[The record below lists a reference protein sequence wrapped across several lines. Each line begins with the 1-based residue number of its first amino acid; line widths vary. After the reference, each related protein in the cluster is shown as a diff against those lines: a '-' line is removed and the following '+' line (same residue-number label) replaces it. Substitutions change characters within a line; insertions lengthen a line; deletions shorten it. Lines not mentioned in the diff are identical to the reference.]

1 VRPVHIGAVAF
12 VLMAIALVALMTVR
26 GAGVAALLFVIAYGA
41 GNGLLT
47 IARGTVPAQLYGRE
61 GLGALLGYLARA
73 GLVAKAVAPAA
84 WPALLALG
92 VARQP
97 GLAALLAVA
106 LAGWGTYAWAIRR
119 RLARDPAAAL

>member
-1 VRPVHIGAVAF
+1 
-12 VLMAIALVALMTVR
+12 MAIALVALMTVR

-47 IARGTVPAQLYGRE
+47 IARGTVPAELYGRD

-73 GLVAKAVAPAA
+73 AMAARAVAPVA

-92 VARQP
+92 FARVG
-97 GLAALLAVA
+97 GLGLLVA
-106 LAGWGTYAWAIRR
+106 LAGSAGAAFAWGSRR
-119 RLARDPAAAL
+119 GRVRGPASPV